1 MFCHVSEV
9 KKPSETYLH
18 QRCAPLQTSAA
29 PTRASQ
35 LGDDRSTVAVW
46 SVSTARGN
54 NDAALDLFSSVDEQT
69 NKKPCHS
76 AAWSSGMILA
86 LGARGPGF
94 NSQSSPR
101 GAHRLF
107 RYVSHQPRFRCM
119 LKASAPSVFCHVSEV
134 KKPCETCLYQRCAP
148 CTPQLHQ
155 PVPPNVVMIEA
166 LWLCGR

>member
-9 KKPSETYLH
+9 RKPSETYLH

-46 SVSTARGN
+46 SVSTARGD

-69 NKKPCHS
+69 NKNPRHS

-86 LGARGPGF
+86 
-94 NSQSSPR
+94 
-101 GAHRLF
+101 
-107 RYVSHQPRFRCM
+107 
-119 LKASAPSVFCHVSEV
+119 
-134 KKPCETCLYQRCAP
+134 
-148 CTPQLHQ
+148 
-155 PVPPNVVMIEA
+155 
-166 LWLCGR
+166 